1 MAVSERWSSSTVS
14 AALSPGAV
22 HVWAVRLDRS
32 ASQVDDLR
40 DALSGDELDR
50 ASRFYFE
57 RDRRRFVCARGA
69 LRQLLGAYLDV
80 DPACLSFGYGL
91 HGKPSLSRGEA
102 GALSFNV
109 SHSGELALIAVAPGD
124 VELGVDVEEVRA
136 MPDRDDIAR
145 QCFAPSEIARLQAL
159 PAQAREDAFYRC
171 WTRKE
176 AYLKALGD
184 GLAKPLDSF
193 EVTFGVDE
201 PVELR
206 VAGDRRE
213 SSRWTLV
220 ALDPGP
226 GFAAAL
232 VATRGIRKVECR
244 SWSKSYPLVA
254 DALTSGT
261 EKTL

>member
-1 MAVSERWSSSTVS
+1 MAFIERWSLAPVPET
-14 AALSPGAV
+14 LRPGAV
-22 HVWAVRLDRS
+22 HVWSIRLDRS
-32 ASQVDDLR
+32 ASEVNELR
-40 DALSGDELDR
+40 DTLSADELDR
-50 ASRFYFE
+50 ASRFYFD
-57 RDRRRFVCARGA
+57 RDRRRFICARGT
-69 LRQLLGAYLDV
+69 LRQILGRYLDV
-80 DPACLSFGYGL
+80 DPVALSFSYGP
-91 HGKPSLSRGEA
+91 HGKPALSRAEI

-109 SHSGELALIAVAPGD
+109 SHSGDLALIAVAPGAI
-124 VELGVDVEEVRA
+124 ELGVDVEEGRS

-145 QCFAPSEIARLQAL
+145 QCFAPSEIARLRAM
-159 PAQAREDAFYRC
+159 PAAMREDAFYRC

-206 VAGDRRE
+206 VVGDQGE
-213 SSRWTLV
+213 SARWTLV
-220 ALDPGP
+220 ALDPAP

-244 SWSKSYPLVA
+244 SWTESYPLIA
-254 DALTSGT
+254 DAVMSGAG
-261 EKTL
+261 KTL

>member
-1 MAVSERWSSSTVS
+1 MAVRERWSPST
-14 AALSPGAV
+14 SPAKLAQGAV
-22 HVWAVRLDRS
+22 HVWAVRLDRPQ
-32 ASQVDDLR
+32 SQVDDLR
-40 DALSGDELDR
+40 DTLSGDELDR
-50 ASRFYFE
+50 GSRFYFD

-69 LRQLLGAYLDV
+69 LRQILGAYLEV
-80 DPACLSFGYGL
+80 DPADLSFSYGL
-91 HGKPSLSRGEA
+91 HGKPALSRAEA

-109 SHSGELALIAVAPGD
+109 SHSSELALIAVAPAD

-136 MPDRDDIAR
+136 MQDRDEIAR

-159 PAQAREDAFYRC
+159 PVTMREDAFYRC

-193 EVTFGVDE
+193 DVTFGVDE

-213 SSRWTLV
+213 SARWTLV

-232 VATRGIRKVECR
+232 VATQGIRKVECR
-244 SWSKSYPLVA
+244 SWTEAYPRVA
-254 DALTSGT
+254 DAVTSGAG
-261 EKTL
+261 KAL